1 MAERL
6 TINAEKRSV
15 VGKQV
20 KQLRRDG
27 WVPAVIYG
35 QGDNHI
41 IQFERRE
48 LRRALRQTGTTELID
63 VQFDG
68 QSKTV
73 LAREIQQH
81 VTRGDVLHLDLYEV
95 NMRETLIIDVPLVHV
110 GQVQSDVA
118 ALGSVSL
125 VVQMITVE
133 CLPGDLPAEIE
144 VDVSKITNLEDMIA
158 VKDLVIP
165 QGVTVLTDPETL
177 VTTFDYARVD
187 EAEEE
192 EEEEELMFGASAD
205 AVEVIKK
212 GHQDEEEEF

>member
-1 MAERL
+1 MAERM
-6 TINAEKRSV
+6 TINAEKRNV

-20 KQLRRDG
+20 KQLRREG

-41 IQFERRE
+41 VQFNRLE
-48 LRRALRQTGTTELID
+48 LRRVLRQAGTTELID

-68 QSKTV
+68 QFKTV

-95 NMRETLIIDVPLVHV
+95 NMRETLVIDVPLVYV
-110 GQVQSDVA
+110 GEVPNDVA
-118 ALGSVSL
+118 ALGSIAL
-125 VVQMITVE
+125 VVQTLTVE

-144 VDVSKITNLEDMIA
+144 VDVSQISSPDDMIA

-165 QGVTVLTDPETL
+165 PGVTVLTDPETL
-177 VTTFDYARVD
+177 VTTFDYTRVD
-187 EAEEE
+187 EVEE
-192 EEEEELMFGASAD
+192 EEEEELMFGAAAD
-205 AVEVIKK
+205 DVEVIKK
-212 GHQDEEEEF
+212 GSQDEEEEEF

>member
-41 IQFERRE
+41 IQFDGLE
-48 LRRALRQTGTTELID
+48 LRRVLRHAGTTELID

-73 LAREIQQH
+73 LAREIQRH
-81 VTRGDVLHLDLYEV
+81 FTRGDVLHLDLYEV
-95 NMRETLIIDVPLVHV
+95 NMRETLTIDVPLVSV
-110 GQVQSDVA
+110 GELPSEVA
-118 ALGSVSL
+118 ALGSVAL
-125 VVQMITVE
+125 VVQAVTVE
-133 CLPGDLPAEIE
+133 CLPADLPSEIE
-144 VDVSKITNLEDMIA
+144 VDMSRITSPDEMIA

-165 QGVTVLTDPETL
+165 SGVTVLTDPETL
-177 VTTFDYARVD
+177 VTTFDYARTD
-187 EAEEE
+187 EVEEE
-192 EEEEELMFGASAD
+192 EEEESMFGASAED
-205 AVEVIKK
+205 VEVIKK
-212 GHQDEEEEF
+212 GHQDDEDF